1 MLVLGLQVEVAST
14 ILRLRSCVVGRPAD
28 LESLC
33 HDAAHDGTD
42 PQRALHVQFAQG
54 RFELVDGNQP
64 GSDGRRG
71 RAQQVQLPANATQRS
86 F

>member
-1 MLVLGLQVEVAST
+1 MLGLGFNYSST
-14 ILRLRSCVVGRPAD
+14 AVMYSGGGRPAD

-42 PQRALHVQFAQG
+42 PQRALHVQFSQG

-71 RAQQVQLPANATQRS
+71 RAQQVQLSANTTQRS